1 MTQAEL
7 NREVSRHTGESV
19 GTIEHL
25 GFSLV
30 EPPDLKPLTIDW
42 DALEAERGVVLF
54 PVRTRP
60 LAAA

>member
-7 NREVSRHTGESV
+7 NREVSRQTGESV
-19 GTIEHL
+19 GTIERL

-30 EPPDLKPLTIDW
+30 EPPALKPLMIDW

-54 PVRTRP
+54 PVRPRQP
-60 LAAA
+60 AAA